1 MRLAVKAWRLR
12 ESARRAL
19 EAGDFDKAARLAA
32 EAQSTQATPAGQAL
46 WVLSEWLS
54 CDPRAAGGGSG

>member
-1 MRLAVKAWRLR
+1 MRLAVRAWRLR

-32 EAQSTQATPAGQAL
+32 EAQSTQATPAGKAL
-46 WVLSEWLS
+46 WVLSASLS
-54 CDPRAAGGGSG
+54 CDLRAPRGGSG